1 MEIKICGIT
10 NMEDATFVA
19 QCGADAIGF
28 IFYSKSPRYVAPE
41 RVKKIIEKIPKEIAK
56 VGVFVNH
63 DVLKVKKTI
72 DFCGLDLAQLHGDES
87 PAYCGQ
93 FPRSQVIKAIAPRT
107 VDDLGNVKEYPV
119 KAILVDAHD
128 PVRYGGTGEQSD
140 WELASKVKETHPLI
154 LAGGL
159 SMVNIKKAI
168 EHTSPH
174 AVDIS
179 SSVEIAPGKKDHQK
193 VRAIIDLVHQLEGED
208 ARIFIR
214 GNHDHSVK

>member
-19 QCGADAIGF
+19 KCGADAIGF
-28 IFYSKSPRYVAPE
+28 IFYPKSPRYSEPE

-63 DVLKVKKTI
+63 DAAEVKETI
-72 DFCGLDLAQLHGDES
+72 DFCGLDLVQLHGDES

-93 FPRSQVIKAIAPRT
+93 FPQSQVIKTLAPRT
-107 VDDLGNVKEYPV
+107 EDDLGNVREYPV

-140 WELASKVKETHPLI
+140 WILAAKVKETHPLI

-159 SMVNIKKAI
+159 TLDNIQEAV
-168 EHTSPH
+168 ETVSPH
-174 AVDIS
+174 AVDINS
-179 SSVEIAPGKKDHQK
+179 GTERSPGKKDHQK
-193 VRAIIDLVHQLEGED
+193 VKEIIDLVHQLGGED
-208 ARIFIR
+208 ARIFGR
-214 GNHDHSVK
+214 